1 MADQPT
7 ITQADVDSLG
17 QKLTQFKQT
26 LTEGEV
32 AAMAAVFQSGIP
44 QAEDV
49 KGYGY
54 SFSGYG
60 AGGVAPGPG
69 TSIPSPGPLIGIFPT
84 HEGKTHQQ

>member
-32 AAMAAVFQSGIP
+32 AAMAVVFRSGIP

-49 KGYGY
+49 AGY
-54 SFSGYG
+54 SFGGYG
-60 AGGVAPGPG
+60 ATGTGVSTLNPQP
-69 TSIPSPGPLIGIFPT
+69 IQGIFPDPPQGYDP
-84 HEGKTHQQ
+84 HGKRP

>member
-1 MADQPT
+1 MADQPAF
-7 ITQADVDSLG
+7 TQADVDSLG

-49 KGYGY
+49 EGYVQGKGDPNPI
-54 SFSGYG
+54 
-60 AGGVAPGPG
+60 VVD
-69 TSIPSPGPLIGIFPT
+69 PSPFVNIFLPAQYR
-84 HEGKTHQQ
+84 HRK

>member
-1 MADQPT
+1 MADQPAFS
-7 ITQADVDSLG
+7 QANVDSLG

-49 KGYGY
+49 EGYVLKHGDAIAFPDP
-54 SFSGYG
+54 SSL
-60 AGGVAPGPG
+60 
-69 TSIPSPGPLIGIFPT
+69 TSIFSTKVGT
-84 HEGKTHQQ
+84 RSSTEK

>member
-1 MADQPT
+1 MADQPAFS
-7 ITQADVDSLG
+7 QADVDSLG

-49 KGYGY
+49 EGYLQKKGDELGIPDP
-54 SFSGYG
+54 SSLVSIFSGTG
-60 AGGVAPGPG
+60 KVQSEGGR
-69 TSIPSPGPLIGIFPT
+69 
-84 HEGKTHQQ
+84 H